1 MTSSLEL
8 GVIGNCQVGALVD
21 RRGRYVWACLP
32 RLDGDP
38 VFCSLL
44 RDDPTSDEQGF
55 FAVELRGDVRA
66 EQAYER
72 NTAILVTTLT
82 NNEGAGV
89 RIIDFCPRFR
99 QHGRNFRPV
108 MMIRIVEPLAGHIVV
123 CARLRPM
130 SGYGD
135 KPAARYAG
143 SNHVRFEAE
152 SGIWR
157 VSTDMS
163 LSALLEERPVV
174 LRQPIHFVM
183 GVDESVAENIGAT
196 AKRFLEDTR
205 RYWRDWTRELAVP
218 FEWQSA
224 VIRSAITL
232 KLCTFE
238 DSGAVLAALSTS
250 IPEAANSGR
259 NWDYR
264 FCWLRDSYFTIH
276 ALNRLGA
283 TKTMEGYLQYISN
296 VVAAASNAPLQPVYG
311 IAGEPDLTES
321 VATKLVG
328 YRGMGPVRIGNQA
341 FEQAQHDVYGAVIL
355 AATQSFFDQRLASL
369 ADADAFEQLEVA
381 GESCWQL
388 YDKPDAGVWEYR
400 GRARIHTL
408 SSVMCWAGADR
419 LARIA
424 QYLHLPERGKL
435 WRSRAD
441 HMRSRILEA
450 SWNSKLGAFSG
461 EWSGPTLDASVL
473 LLAELDFVEP
483 DDPRFISTVRVTGER
498 LRQGQYLFRYRE
510 ADDFGTPE
518 NAFNICTFWYINALA
533 ATGRKDEARELFE
546 NMLARCN
553 HLGMLSEDLAPATGE
568 LWGNY
573 PQTYSMVG
581 IINSAV
587 RLSISWED
595 AL

>member
-1 MTSSLEL
+1 MSS
-8 GVIGNCQVGALVD
+8 
-21 RRGRYVWACLP
+21 
-32 RLDGDP
+32 
-38 VFCSLL
+38 
-44 RDDPTSDEQGF
+44 
-55 FAVELRGDVRA
+55 
-66 EQAYER
+66 
-72 NTAILVTTLT
+72 
-82 NNEGAGV
+82 
-89 RIIDFCPRFR
+89 
-99 QHGRNFRPV
+99 
-108 MMIRIVEPLAGHIVV
+108 
-123 CARLRPM
+123 
-130 SGYGD
+130 YGD
-135 KPAARYAG
+135 KPAARFAG
-143 SNHVRFEAE
+143 SNHVRFEAQ
-152 SGIWR
+152 SQMWR
-157 VSTDMS
+157 LSTDMS

-174 LRQPIHFVM
+174 LRQPLHFVM
-183 GVDESVAENIGAT
+183 GVDESVTENIGAM
-196 AKRFLEDTR
+196 AKRFLEETR

-250 IPEAANSGR
+250 IPEAASSGR

-283 TKTMEGYLQYISN
+283 TRTMEGYLQYISN
-296 VVAAASNAPLQPVYG
+296 VVAAANDAPLQPVYG
-311 IAGEPDLTES
+311 IDGEPDLTEK
-321 VATKLVG
+321 VATQLVG
-328 YRGMGPVRIGNQA
+328 YRSMGPVRIGNQA
-341 FEQAQHDVYGAVIL
+341 FEQMQHDVYGAVIL
-355 AATQSFFDQRLASL
+355 AATQSFFDQRLTSL
-369 ADADAFEQLEVA
+369 ADGDAFVQLEVA
-381 GESCWQL
+381 GERCWQL
-388 YDKPDAGVWEYR
+388 YDKPDAGIWEYR

-424 QYLHLPERGKL
+424 RHLHLPERSTL

-441 HMRSRILEA
+441 SMQGRILEA
-450 SWNSKLGAFSG
+450 SWNPELGAFSG
-461 EWSGPTLDASVL
+461 EWNGPTLDASVL

-483 DDPRFISTVRVTGER
+483 NDPRFVSTVRVIGER
-498 LRQGQYLFRYRE
+498 LGQGRYMFRYRS

-518 NAFNICTFWYINALA
+518 TAFNICTFWYINALA
-533 ATGRKDEARELFE
+533 AIGRKEEARELFE

-553 HLGMLSEDLAPATGE
+553 HLGMLSEDLDPATGE
-568 LWGNY
+568 LWGNF